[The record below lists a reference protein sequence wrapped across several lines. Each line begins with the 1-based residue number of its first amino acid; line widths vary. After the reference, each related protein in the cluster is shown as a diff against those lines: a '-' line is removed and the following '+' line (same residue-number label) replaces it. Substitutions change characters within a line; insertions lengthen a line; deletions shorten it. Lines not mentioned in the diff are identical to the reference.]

1 MLTLYQAKNG
11 LKVEGLSGSSVP
23 EDDLTLVKTN
33 LNYLTER
40 VDAVEGEI
48 NNDIVKHSDFG
59 DSDVQYPTKN
69 YISVNYINKD
79 EYREQMKTLA
89 TTTQVGVINDK
100 VDECQNIINEAV
112 SDIST
117 INDKLTSTY
126 VTYSVLSAYVTTN
139 DLDESLNLYVSK
151 TNLSEQLNDYAL
163 KNSDSLNVVHDD
175 RTLKITGDIESNK
188 FNVDIVTSPN
198 TSLSTT
204 TNIMQIGLGKVDFG
218 YNQIRT
224 QNLMLAGQSLQ
235 QIIRYD
241 MSERP
246 KSTDLSLYTS
256 LMIDNNFY
264 NKTEIDTK
272 ISEIDLSGYVS
283 NSDLSTQ
290 LDNYYT
296 KTENNEIFL
305 KTDELGNELKDKL
318 CTLFKSEMNFYGFN
332 IYFDTST
339 INTIKTRSDI
349 EIISETGGK
358 TVKFTNCTPVDTNG
372 NPYIT
377 NGYLDNYVSDT
388 NLSEQL
394 SNYAL
399 KSELPDTSNY
409 LEKQSLEWNIDGV
422 KAVLKLNSLSKESG
436 THLFLEDN
444 YYDNDKG
451 WYIQAFEDK
460 LRFRLNE
467 ISWKAMIIEFSQN
480 GITFKG
486 DKLLGQS
493 EADTKYALKTEIPE
507 DIDLSGYVT
516 NEDLTT
522 TLSDYVNNTDLSSQ
536 LSKYALKTDIP
547 TVPFNVVD
555 NMIEPTKTLNFTLDN
570 FETSREY
577 VRFNNIIGQKIVKWL
592 IKDNGFGG
600 GDAILEFACDVE
612 NSVSTLMQFV
622 DYKSVVRIP
631 NLYKNETVKYL
642 TNEDLTT
649 TLSDYVSNTNL
660 STQLSNYA
668 LKSELPDT
676 SNYYVKRPNIEFSY
690 VVDYGDQM
698 SFTFMNSTENVTI
711 FSVNHNVLGKSLLFS
726 HNQDK
731 GVMISEIGQNILFGI
746 QQNGALTFTQKLRH
760 TNDMQ
765 SFVEY
770 VTSTEL
776 QQSMTITHLAPIDEE
791 LDINSF
797 VIGAPV
803 YMTGK
808 VYVKENNTWH
818 KSTVNDSIDC
828 IPSVKTNGTWKEYLG
843 ICTHILPETR
853 EIKFATH
860 GDYLVKVDDSSTYGI
875 GDTVYI
881 EHVIRDNISI
891 PVLKILSE
899 DIPLTT
905 KINRMTVG
913 IVTSIIDSK
922 TISVIKD

>member
-1 MLTLYQAKNG
+1 MY
-11 LKVEGLSGSSVP
+11 
-23 EDDLTLVKTN
+23 
-33 LNYLTER
+33 
-40 VDAVEGEI
+40 
-48 NNDIVKHSDFG
+48 H
-59 DSDVQYPTKN
+59 
-69 YISVNYINKD
+69 
-79 EYREQMKTLA
+79 
-89 TTTQVGVINDK
+89 
-100 VDECQNIINEAV
+100 
-112 SDIST
+112 
-117 INDKLTSTY
+117 
-126 VTYSVLSAYVTTN
+126 
-139 DLDESLNLYVSK
+139 
-151 TNLSEQLNDYAL
+151 
-163 KNSDSLNVVHDD
+163 
-175 RTLKITGDIESNK
+175 
-188 FNVDIVTSPN
+188 
-198 TSLSTT
+198 
-204 TNIMQIGLGKVDFG
+204 
-218 YNQIRT
+218 
-224 QNLMLAGQSLQ
+224 
-235 QIIRYD
+235 
-241 MSERP
+241 
-246 KSTDLSLYTS
+246 YTP
-256 LMIDNNFY
+256 Y
-264 NKTEIDTK
+264 NKTEVDAK
-272 ISEIDLSGYVS
+272 ITEVDLS
-283 NSDLSTQ
+283 
-290 LDNYYT
+290 NYYT
-296 KTENNEIFL
+296 KSETYTKTEVDNKITDSPGSLWTLENDQTLSYTNPNADTNYPALSLRHDAISKGGNLNCSVLRLINERDDDWAPFVMFAGKNN
-305 KTDELGNELKDKL
+305 KRLG
-318 CTLFKSEMNFYGFN
+318 
-332 IYFDTST
+332 
-339 INTIKTRSDI
+339 
-349 EIISETGGK
+349 EIIY
-358 TVKFTNCTPVDTNG
+358 
-372 NPYIT
+372 NPML
-377 NGYLDNYVSDT
+377 GYL
-388 NLSEQL
+388 
-394 SNYAL
+394 AL
-399 KSELPDTSNY
+399 ES
-409 LEKQSLEWNIDGV
+409 G
-422 KAVLKLNSLSKESG
+422 LNSLSSVRMY
-436 THLFLEDN
+436 LD
-444 YYDNDKG
+444 
-451 WYIQAFEDK
+451 EDK
-460 LRFRLNE
+460 VSIQTLVNY
-467 ISWKAMIIEFSQN
+467 S
-480 GITFKG
+480 
-486 DKLLGQS
+486 DVP
-493 EADTKYALKTEIPE
+493 YALQTYSYSKSE
-507 DIDLSGYVT
+507 
-516 NEDLTT
+516 
-522 TLSDYVNNTDLSSQ
+522 SDN
-536 LSKYALKTDIP
+536 KYALKTDIP

-570 FETSREY
+570 FKTSREY

-612 NSVSTLMQFV
+612 NSVNTLMQFV

-660 STQLSNYA
+660 STQLLSYYTKEETYTKTESDEKYVLKNEPIEMNTVSGERYAITISGNQRYTSNYIKFVADKDYDNIQFTIDYQMGDDYGLIFSRNGTDLLRLNNANNSVMVNTIKNMSGVEYALKSDIPEVPFNVVDNMIEPTKTLNFTLDNFSSSKEFMRIKVLDGTNMPEWIIRDKSHGGSDGILEFACSYNDKTLMQFIDYNGTVRIPDLYKNETVKYLTNEDLTTTLSDYVSSTNLSTQLSNYA
-668 LKSELPDT
+668 LKSELADT

-698 SFTFMNSTENVTI
+698 SFTFMNSTENVAI

-881 EHVIRDNISI
+881 EHVIRDNVNI

-913 IVTSIIDSK
+913 VVTSIIDSK